1 MADREAAMLLSP
13 AARKCGF
20 RKNGYLCFEE
30 DCCEP
35 VVLRELLDQKRWS
48 VPERVKDPAAFE
60 RAINRNIQKYHP
72 EYWSARQR
80 RLERTEH
87 RKRTPPVPVK

>member
-60 RAINRNIQKYHP
+60 QAINRNIQEYHP
-72 EYWSARQR
+72 EYWRARQR
-80 RLERTEH
+80 KLDRAGP
-87 RKRTPPVPVK
+87 KKGIPPQPAR